1 MLPMTL
7 FGKRTPDVPDL
18 KQIIV
23 GNNCY
28 FGTGVTVLAPCK
40 IGNNVTV
47 AAGAVVTMREV
58 SDDCV
63 IAGVP
68 AKIVKYK
75 NKVK

>member
-1 MLPMTL
+1 M
-7 FGKRTPDVPDL
+7 
-18 KQIIV
+18 
-23 GNNCY
+23 
-28 FGTGVTVLAPCK
+28 
-40 IGNNVTV
+40 TV

-58 SDDCV
+58 PDDCV